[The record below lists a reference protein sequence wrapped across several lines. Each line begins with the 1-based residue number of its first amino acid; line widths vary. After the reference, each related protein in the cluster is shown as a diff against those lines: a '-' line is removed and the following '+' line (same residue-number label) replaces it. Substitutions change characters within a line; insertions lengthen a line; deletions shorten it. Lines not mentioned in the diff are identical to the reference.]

1 MNDEQRMVEEFHKK
15 FGFTLNE
22 RPTII
27 SGDLWRIRYNHY
39 RDELLELHLAHLKG
53 DEFLRGVKVDSI
65 LGKIQEE
72 ITREKCLADIAD
84 AIADGIYFLLGT
96 ASAYG
101 LDMEPIFKEIHRSNM
116 TKTRPE
122 DGDAKAVKGP
132 DYSDP
137 NLLPIIEGQIAIE
150 ETRL

>member
-1 MNDEQRMVEEFHKK
+1 MNDEQQMVREFHEK
-15 FGFTLNE
+15 FGFTLNDK
-22 RPTII
+22 PTII

-53 DEFLRGVKVDSI
+53 DEFLRGARSDSI
-65 LGKIQEE
+65 LGKTQKE

-96 ASAYG
+96 ASVYG

-116 TKTRPE
+116 TKIRPE
-122 DGDAKAVKGP
+122 GGDAKAVKGP
-132 DYSDP
+132 DYSKPD
-137 NLLPIIEGQIAIE
+137 LLPIIERQMN
-150 ETRL
+150 L